1 MYNLLM
7 KNSLEN
13 QVSKFRREEGFR
25 NSNDIYDLTGS
36 NIELARN
43 PERKELVKLAREFA
57 EDMQKLLKNRL
68 GELIVESQQHPTS
81 ISPEIIAYM
90 EKTGMN
96 LAQLSVFEGD
106 DAQSKTLEYGIDKM
120 EDENGLM
127 IVFNL
132 PKPIRQFWWK
142 GGTGLW
148 GSEAVDVEGK
158 VIEWGYFYRK
168 LMDTVWETIGYWE
181 SETPLVLRRLN
192 AIGDHDPKNFYY
204 VWEASL
210 GKK

>member
-1 MYNLLM
+1 MYNLIM

-132 PKPIRQFWWK
+132 PKPIGQFWWK

-148 GSEAVDVEGK
+148 GEQAVDVDGK
-158 VIEWGYFYRK
+158 VIEWGFFYRK
-168 LMDTVWETIGYWE
+168 IMETVWETLGYYE
-181 SETPLVLRRLN
+181 SETSLNLRRLN
-192 AIGDHDPKNFYY
+192 AICDHDPKNFYY
-204 VWEASL
+204 VWEAS
-210 GKK
+210 